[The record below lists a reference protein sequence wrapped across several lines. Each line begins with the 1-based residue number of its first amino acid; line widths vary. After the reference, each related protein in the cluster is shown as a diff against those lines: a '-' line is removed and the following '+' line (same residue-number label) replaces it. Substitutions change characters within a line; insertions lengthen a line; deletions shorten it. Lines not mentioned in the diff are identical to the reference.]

1 MPKED
6 RKEKSKEKTKGN
18 GNGSR
23 YRDLTI
29 SSHDLPHTEVR
40 EGCAALNKEENGSN
54 GVGGVGSLLW
64 KVPGSRMV
72 SLCREDMVNKLISRN
87 ILSRLTKKSCGS

>member
-1 MPKED
+1 MPC
-6 RKEKSKEKTKGN
+6 
-18 GNGSR
+18 

-29 SSHDLPHTEVR
+29 SGHDLPHTEVR
-40 EGCAALNKEENGSN
+40 EGHAALNKEENGSD

-72 SLCREDMVNKLISRN
+72 SLCREDMVNKLINRN
-87 ILSRLTKKSCGS
+87 ILSRLPKKSCGS